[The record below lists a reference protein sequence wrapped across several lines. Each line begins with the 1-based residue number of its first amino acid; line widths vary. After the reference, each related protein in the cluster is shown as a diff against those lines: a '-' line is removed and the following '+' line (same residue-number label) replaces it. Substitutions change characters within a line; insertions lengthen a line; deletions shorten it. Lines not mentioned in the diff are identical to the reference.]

1 MNHIQLSIEAAEE
14 EQESLI
20 ALLSE
25 LDATGFEQ
33 TDSHLVAYFEEVRFP
48 SYDVHE
54 VLKKFRHQANTIK
67 EQNWNAEWEAGFQP
81 VVVDAFCAVRAH
93 FHPPVPG
100 VAHEIIITPKM
111 SFGTGHHA
119 TTFLMLQAMQHID
132 FTNRRVLDFG
142 TGTGILAILAE
153 KRGASQVTA
162 IDNDA
167 WSFENV
173 LENIQLNA
181 CTRIK
186 ALHTDAIP
194 SQEPF
199 HVILAN
205 ITKNVLLD
213 YMPVLKSSLVP
224 AGILVCSGILT
235 EDKQD
240 MCAAGENWGMK
251 LVRESERENWVSLL
265 FVN

>member
-14 EQESLI
+14 EQESLV
-20 ALLSE
+20 AVLFG

-33 TDSHLVAYFEEVRFP
+33 TDTHLVAYFAEEQFP
-48 SYDVHE
+48 SYNVHE
-54 VLKKFRHQANTIK
+54 VLKKFRYQANTVK
-67 EQNWNAEWEAGFQP
+67 EKNWNATWEAGFRP
-81 VVVDAFCAVRAH
+81 VVVDDFCAVRAH
-93 FHPPVPG
+93 FHAPVPG
-100 VAHEIIITPKM
+100 VKHQIIITPKM

-132 FTNRRVLDFG
+132 FTNKKVLDFG

-153 KRGASQVTA
+153 KRGAAQITA

-173 LENIQLNA
+173 QENIQLNA

-186 ALHTDAIP
+186 ALHTATIP
-194 SQEPF
+194 DQEPF

-205 ITKNVLLD
+205 ITRNVLLE
-213 YMPVLKSSLVP
+213 YMPVLKSSLMP
-224 AGILVCSGILT
+224 TGMLACSGILK

-251 LVRESERENWVSLL
+251 LVLESERANWISLL